1 MYLTRVKLD
10 IKRRETMR
18 ALSSPNLFH
27 GAIEDSFG
35 RDRERKLW
43 RIDLFRGD
51 YYLLIVS
58 GRKPEYND
66 LVRQFGK
73 ADELGYDCRD
83 YDPFLKIITEGSC
96 WHFRLTANPV
106 KSLMHSN
113 ADMKLRGTVNAHV
126 TEAYQK
132 EWLLKRAEKKGF
144 YLLADEFDAVNHKWY
159 TFRKGSGGHPL
170 VSFISVTYEGI
181 LRVQDPDKFRDLLCT
196 GIGREKAYGQ
206 GMMTIAQK

>member
-10 IKRRETMR
+10 VKKRETMK

-51 YYLLIVS
+51 HYLLIVS
-58 GRKPEYND
+58 SKKPELD
-66 LVRQFGK
+66 GIVRQFGK
-73 ADELGYDCRD
+73 LEDSGYESRD
-83 YDPFLKIITEGSC
+83 YDPFLERIMAGSY

-106 KSLMHSN
+106 KSLMHSSTE
-113 ADMKLRGTVNAHV
+113 MKTRGSVNAHI
-126 TEAYQK
+126 TETYQK
-132 EWLLKRAEKKGF
+132 EWLIQRAEKNGF
-144 YLLADEFDAVNHKWY
+144 CLQADEFDVVNHRWY
-159 TFRKGSGGHPL
+159 SFRKGYGGHPL
-170 VSFISVTYEGI
+170 VSFISVTYEGV
-181 LRVQDPDKFRDLLCT
+181 LRVQEPDKFRNLLCT

-206 GMMTIAQK
+206 GMMTIARQ